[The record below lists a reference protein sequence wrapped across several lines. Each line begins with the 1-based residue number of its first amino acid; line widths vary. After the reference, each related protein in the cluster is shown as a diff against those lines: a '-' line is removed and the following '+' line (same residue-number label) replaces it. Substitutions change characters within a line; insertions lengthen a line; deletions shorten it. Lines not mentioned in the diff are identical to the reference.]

1 MENGPD
7 YGDEINLVKPGFN
20 SGWEVVQGVWAPLY
34 NHTSDSDFVAGN
46 KVLNPNNLLVDFE
59 GKGHYSTPEFIW
71 KDTIGPTGI
80 KFLNSDRLGS
90 KYKNDLFVASHNLGV
105 IFHYDLNKD
114 RTKLK
119 LSGTINDAIADNS
132 EELKDIAFAAG
143 LGRIV
148 DLEVG
153 PDGYLYVLSGYTT
166 QATIFRIAPVN
177 S

>member
-1 MENGPD
+1 M
-7 YGDEINLVKPGFN
+7 LK
-20 SGWEVVQGVWAPLY
+20 
-34 NHTSDSDFVAGN
+34 
-46 KVLNPNNLLVDFE
+46 PNNLLVDFE

-90 KYKNDLFVASHNLGV
+90 MYKNDLFVASHTLGA

-119 LSGTINDAIADNS
+119 LGGTINDTIADNS
-132 EELKDIAFAAG
+132 EELKDIVFAAG

-153 PDGYLYVLSGYTT
+153 PDGYIYVLSGYTT
-166 QATIFRIAPVN
+166 EATIFRIAPVN